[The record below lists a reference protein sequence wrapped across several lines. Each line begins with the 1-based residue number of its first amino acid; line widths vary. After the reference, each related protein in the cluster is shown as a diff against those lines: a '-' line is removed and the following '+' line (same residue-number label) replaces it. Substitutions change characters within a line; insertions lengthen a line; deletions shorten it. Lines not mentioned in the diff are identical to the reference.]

1 MARDQQHGVV
11 IGDDHANPVDDVN
24 VLDMSEP
31 VTTTVGT
38 SAFVTASTDFLMSGH
53 NIEVG
58 CPSHSNSVAECR
70 SEYFSTRIEKMIQ
83 ARKEFASDLEF
94 EVEASRVHWSELTPL
109 NVEAA
114 NEVNLQGLKLE
125 SNDGKELREVDDEV
139 GETGGAGETAET
151 NMEVFLRLR
160 KKYGGF
166 FQLERTPGIFWNGKI
181 AEGGQAEIFSITET
195 VGLHA
200 FTAVVLKVFKEGSS
214 LRDLEKQWPL
224 GMLQNKHLTHF
235 GLHHLG
241 QYTCPIMGAYLLND
255 GRFAF
260 CMPRCGGDLRKL
272 IDLKM
277 QENHNQGPPFTS
289 AGTKRIILQIAEG
302 MCELHEHDIVH
313 RDLKAANVLLNTESA
328 TGMEDPYGFVCQVA
342 EDPNAFACQVL
353 EDPNAFTCQVA
364 DFECSVGVV
373 GTGFWRAPEILQA
386 VKSRNI
392 KPELFTKSADV
403 YSYGMTCY
411 EIVTGRMPFEDL
423 RASDYDVV
431 IRGGR
436 PKLPSDIE
444 PWMRDLIIRCW
455 HPNPL
460 ERPTSKTIVRTI
472 ASDGRY
478 GLDTWR
484 SLVLELDA

>member
-38 SAFVTASTDFLMSGH
+38 SAFVTASADSLMSGDD
-53 NIEVG
+53 IEVG
-58 CPSHSNSVAECR
+58 CASPSNTVAECR

-83 ARKEFASDLEF
+83 ERKEFATDLEF
-94 EVEASRVHWSELTPL
+94 EVEASRDHWSELTPL

-114 NEVNLQGLKLE
+114 NGVNLQGLKLE
-125 SNDGKELREVDDEV
+125 SNDWKQLGEADDEV
-139 GETGGAGETAET
+139 GEAGGGGKTAET
-151 NMEVFLRLR
+151 NMEVFQHLQ
-160 KKYGGF
+160 KKYGNF
-166 FQLERTPGIFWNGKI
+166 LQLERTLGMIWKGKI
-181 AEGGQAEIFSITET
+181 AEGGQAEIFSFKERLGTL
-195 VGLHA
+195 G
-200 FTAVVLKVFKEGSS
+200 VLKVFKEGCS

-224 GMLQNKHLTHF
+224 GMLQNEDWKKYGQHF
-235 GLHHLG
+235 LRN
-241 QYTCPIMGAYLLND
+241 TCPILGAYLLDD

-260 CMPRCGGDLRKL
+260 FLQQCWGDLRKL

-289 AGTKRIILQIAEG
+289 AGTTTIMHEIAYG
-302 MCELHEHDIVH
+302 MRELHEHNIVH
-313 RDLKAANVLLNTESA
+313 RDLKAANVLLDTKTS
-328 TGMEDPYGFVCQVA
+328 TGNIEDGFI
-342 EDPNAFACQVL
+342 
-353 EDPNAFTCQVA
+353 CQVA
-364 DFECSVGVV
+364 DFECSVGGV
-373 GTGFWRAPEILQA
+373 GTRFWRAPEILQA

-392 KPELFTKSADV
+392 QPELFTKSADV

-411 EIVTGRMPFEDL
+411 EIVTGRVPFEDL

-444 PWMRDLIIRCW
+444 PWMRDLITRCW

-460 ERPTSKTIVRTI
+460 ERPTFETIWRTI
-472 ASDGRY
+472 RSDRGRF
-478 GLDTWR
+478 
-484 SLVLELDA
+484 V